1 LIIADAGFWIAL
13 ADKRD
18 KHHEK
23 HRYHL

>member
-1 LIIADAGFWIAL
+1 MIIADAGFWIAL